1 MGEGFAG
8 RYEVLEEPGRRRS
21 WSVEAKL
28 RIVAESHEPG
38 AMVSEVARRH
48 RLLPSQVTTWRRLR
62 REGLLAPPPSA
73 PPSMVEAPAFV
84 PLMLEAETGAET
96 RPERQA
102 DAGGGTA
109 DRIEVETGGV
119 VVRLPGTVPVTRLA
133 AIVTALRAPP
143 E

>member
-8 RYEVLEEPGRRRS
+8 RYEVLDEPGRRRS
-21 WSVEAKL
+21 WPVEAKL

-48 RLLPSQVTTWRRLR
+48 RLLPSQVTTWRRLHR
-62 REGLLAPPPSA
+62 DGLLALPPSA
-73 PPSMVEAPAFV
+73 PPLMMEAPAFV

-96 RPERQA
+96 RPEGQA
-102 DAGGGTA
+102 DADGGLG

-119 VVRLPGTVPVTRLA
+119 VVRLPGVMPVERLV
-133 AIVTALRAPP
+133 AIVSALRSTAG
-143 E
+143 